1 LKVSL
6 TVFEALLAW
15 EPLGALP
22 SETDF
27 AIA

>member
-1 LKVSL
+1 LEVSF

-15 EPLGALP
+15 QPLGALP
-22 SETDF
+22 SETDL